1 MTVVPSGTPLLS
13 PSLPTLLPPT
23 IDLSSEWD
31 RKTAITRDYANS
43 YGKWQQKQS
52 LIIHTHTHSNT
63 FEYTHTLAH
72 THIFMAAPK
81 HATFIYSTFC
91 QTRAQII
98 YESPQNEWAAPAPEY
113 PTIAPPLPYPA
124 SLYIAYI
131 PRHICRIVCVHGLEY
146 GHSTCLAP
154 GLRPGHSLTLPS
166 LTPTLPSPSLLPP

>member
-1 MTVVPSGTPLLS
+1 MAT
-13 PSLPTLLPPT
+13 
-23 IDLSSEWD
+23 
-31 RKTAITRDYANS
+31 KTEFNHS
-43 YGKWQQKQS
+43 
-52 LIIHTHTHSNT
+52 HTHTHSNT
-63 FEYTHTLAH
+63 FEYTHTH

-113 PTIAPPLPYPA
+113 PTIAPPLPYLP

-154 GLRPGHSLTLPS
+154 GLRPGHSLTLP
-166 LTPTLPSPSLLPP
+166 LPPPPSPSLLPP